1 MRWTSRWWLS
11 LTLNIRENETALED
25 IFVPTETLGH
35 LFLLSTR
42 LLIFTSTVTIDIS
55 KIWNP
60 LKRVKFSRFFRPSTN
75 CTQAFWTSQGYEHS
89 KVLGCRAKQPQ
100 DKGKSR
106 YHTNRKLTRR
116 EKNSLK
122 MTCNLSYV
130 IEVSKDSRDERRQE
144 IWKLIW
150 NEHVHKR
157 EETKTQMRH
166 LSSWMSAEN
175 SLQPEIQYSLISC
188 QDKCKNTVPKI
199 NGHVNG
205 LWSKG
210 KGQSAFTV
218 SVGIVISSIT
228 QSQLNKLLLATFY
241 TPGI

>member
-1 MRWTSRWWLS
+1 M
-11 LTLNIRENETALED
+11 E
-25 IFVPTETLGH
+25 V
-35 LFLLSTR
+35 
-42 LLIFTSTVTIDIS
+42 S

-100 DKGKSR
+100 DKERADTTQTGNWPEK
-106 YHTNRKLTRR
+106 K
-116 EKNSLK
+116 KNSLK
-122 MTCNLSYV
+122 MTCNLFYV
-130 IEVSKDSRDERRQE
+130 IEVSKYSRDVRRQE

-166 LSSWMSAEN
+166 LSSWMSAEY
-175 SLQPEIQYSLISC
+175 SLQPEIKYSLISC
-188 QDKCKNTVPKI
+188 QDKWQKYAAKSKRTGEWLMVQRERTECIYCIWRHSHFI
-199 NGHVNG
+199 NHAIAVKQTFIGH
-205 LWSKG
+205 
-210 KGQSAFTV
+210 
-218 SVGIVISSIT
+218 
-228 QSQLNKLLLATFY
+228 LLRARDY